1 MPLKYRIEE
10 NRKLIVST
18 AKGVVT
24 FAEIKDHQDRLLSDA
39 DFHANFDQLIDVTT
53 ATDVALTAAHARII
67 ADRQIVSKESLR
79 AFVASLPHI
88 YGLGRMVEAFHE
100 TRAKAAVFYE
110 MDAALDWL
118 EIRVYGGIR
127 G

>member
-1 MPLKYRIEE
+1 MEK
-10 NRKLIVST
+10 NRKLIIST

-53 ATDVALTAAHARII
+53 ATDVRITAAEARKI

-79 AFVASLPHI
+79 AFVATMPHI
-88 YGLGRMVEAFHE
+88 YGLGRMMEAFHG
-100 TRAKAAVFYE
+100 TKAKTAVFYE

-118 EIRVYGGIR
+118 EIKCAA
-127 G
+127 